1 MTRPASDQLV
11 FDVLAEI
18 AAGTTARIELC
29 RIREPLDR
37 AGRLVAVKRLHKH
50 IAEDREFADMFFDE
64 VWMTASLRH
73 KNVVTVAGWG
83 NDEDGTYLAVELVE
97 GVSLAR
103 LMKTV
108 FETGEM
114 FSERMVVFL
123 GSEMCAG
130 LGAAHQLTGQDGE
143 HLRLVHRDL
152 TPGNVL
158 IGFAGQ
164 IKITDFGLAKAK
176 QRVTKTLTGL
186 LKGHPQY
193 MAPEMA
199 RGLEIDSRSDLFS
212 LGVVLF
218 ELFTGQH
225 PWAGASELE
234 IMRVTAVDP
243 PKDVL
248 AIRPKLDRELASV
261 VNKLLQKDPNERFQN
276 ADEVRARLLNWL
288 DTHGYTE
295 GNEEA
300 LGRFVRRNAMRQ
312 QRWFERAVGGE
323 LTPFPASLRPGAIPT
338 KRAAPESLLSAP
350 GLPKPGAAP
359 RVSPA
364 PAGQAGSRAAHRR
377 RRLRED
383 EPTDISSTPKE
394 ELGGDPLSRRQDPPE
409 SSGDWGEEI
418 PTVVKKKGEGP
429 LLPPRTDA
437 PSPAPVGGGPRG
449 SLHLGGAIAAPTTDD
464 TVRERDIPIPQF
476 SLHDED
482 SASQTTAVQ
491 KDGTPRADERGR
503 GIVDPPSDDAP
514 TVPAASDLH
523 AKARGLARPAGAPG
537 AVPPPPRP
545 VRTQPMTGLP
555 AAKPG
560 IPALPPPPVPS
571 AETLPRPGSPL
582 SPGPSGSPLSPGP
595 TGPPLGGRPPDPA
608 SPSAVG
614 SARVSE
620 PYDSRPSNPVPPLRS
635 GDRLF
640 DEADRLAVEAVRL
653 RDEAT
658 QQAEIAAQ
666 TAALA
671 KLAHDAAALAA
682 EAVRARAQG
691 SQEKAEL
698 LLQDA
703 YRLEDTLRRH
713 EGRPERLRGS
723 RPPPAVD
730 PAQHSGLGPP
740 TSSAPSKSEN
750 GSGHHEGAHHDG
762 AHHDG
767 RPRLSWSADA
777 RSPMGSAP
785 PPSAQPPSAPPPRAY
800 APPVAVPQ
808 APPRNPER
816 RGDSGRPL
824 APGITAPLRGSSAE
838 GAHRASRPAPRPAPR
853 LLDQTLLGMKI
864 STAIALVAAF
874 VFAVVLLI
882 AFATC

>member
-18 AAGTTARIELC
+18 AAGTTARIDLC
-29 RIREPLDR
+29 RIREPVDR

-50 IAEDREFADMFFDE
+50 IADDREFADMFFDE

-73 KNVVTVAGWG
+73 KNVVRVEGWG
-83 NDEDGTYLAVELVE
+83 NDGDGTYLAVELVE

-114 FSERMVVFL
+114 FSERMVVYL

-130 LGAAHQLTGQDGE
+130 LSAAHQLVGQDGE
-143 HLRLVHRDL
+143 HLHLVHRDL

-218 ELFTGQH
+218 ELFAGQH

-243 PKDVL
+243 PKDL
-248 AIRPKLDRELASV
+248 LSLRPKLDRELATV
-261 VNKLLQKDPNERFQN
+261 VHKLLQKDPNERFQT
-276 ADEVRARLLNWL
+276 AEEVRARLMNWL
-288 DTHGYTE
+288 DTHGYIE

-323 LTPFPASLRPGAIPT
+323 LTPFPASLRPGAIPSKRPRPDSVLSGPAIPRPAAVPT
-338 KRAAPESLLSAP
+338 AMAPGRAAAPDPRATPAASART
-350 GLPKPGAAP
+350 AP
-359 RVSPA
+359 R
-364 PAGQAGSRAAHRR
+364 HRR

-383 EPTDISSTPKE
+383 ESTDISNNPQDERSVA
-394 ELGGDPLSRRQDPPE
+394 LSNAPE

-418 PTVVKKKGEGP
+418 PTVVKKKTDP
-429 LLPPRTDA
+429 IPLPPVVR
-437 PSPAPVGGGPRG
+437 PPPAPLPRG
-449 SLHLGGAIAAPTTDD
+449 MASPTAE
-464 TVRERDIPIPQF
+464 TVREREAPIPQF
-476 SLHDED
+476 ALQEDDSDSHDT
-482 SASQTTAVQ
+482 SVTA
-491 KDGTPRADERGR
+491 KDRGL
-503 GIVDPPSDDAP
+503 GIVDPLSEDAP
-514 TVPAASDLH
+514 TVPAPKDARAHRPASDVP
-523 AKARGLARPAGAPG
+523 AAPARPPRAPLPPIGA
-537 AVPPPPRP
+537 
-545 VRTQPMTGLP
+545 
-555 AAKPG
+555 KSG

-571 AETLPRPGSPL
+571 AETLPRPHSASAP
-582 SPGPSGSPLSPGP
+582 PSDV
-595 TGPPLGGRPPDPA
+595 RA
-608 SPSAVG
+608 QI
-614 SARVSE
+614 
-620 PYDSRPSNPVPPLRS
+620 VPPLRS
-635 GDRLF
+635 GDHLL

-653 RDEAT
+653 RDD
-658 QQAEIAAQ
+658 AALF
-666 TAALA
+666 AALA
-671 KLAHDAAALAA
+671 ELAHDAAALAA

-691 SQEKAEL
+691 SPEKAEL

-703 YRLEDTLRRH
+703 YHLEDSLRRQ
-713 EGRPERLRGS
+713 EAQIERRGPSPSIEPPRPRVEEADVVAGKAN
-723 RPPPAVD
+723 P
-730 PAQHSGLGPP
+730 
-740 TSSAPSKSEN
+740 
-750 GSGHHEGAHHDG
+750 
-762 AHHDG
+762 
-767 RPRLSWSADA
+767 RPRLSWEGQVPAAPAVPQPVSYPPQAPVEPRPA
-777 RSPMGSAP
+777 PPPVHRSAP
-785 PPSAQPPSAPPPRAY
+785 P
-800 APPVAVPQ
+800 
-808 APPRNPER
+808 
-816 RGDSGRPL
+816 
-824 APGITAPLRGSSAE
+824 SAE
-838 GAHRASRPAPRPAPR
+838 PKHPFGLDARVAAEHRPSSRPIRRPPPR
-853 LLDQTLLGMKI
+853 LLDQTLLGMRI

-874 VFAVVLLI
+874 VFAVILLI

>member
-1 MTRPASDQLV
+1 MAPVTRPASDQLV

-29 RIREPLDR
+29 RVREPADR
-37 AGRLVAVKRLHKH
+37 AGKLVAVKRLHKH

-64 VWMTASLRH
+64 VWMTAALHH
-73 KNVVTVAGWG
+73 KNVVNVVGWG
-83 NDEDGTYLAVELVE
+83 NDADGTYLAVELVE

-114 FSERMVVFL
+114 FSERMVVYL
-123 GSEMCAG
+123 GSELCAG
-130 LGAAHQLTGQDGE
+130 LGAAHQLKGQDGE

-261 VNKLLQKDPNERFQN
+261 VNKLLLKDPNERFQT

-323 LTPFPASLRPGAIPT
+323 LTPFPASLRPGAIPG
-338 KRAAPESLLSAP
+338 KRPAPESLLSGPAI
-350 GLPKPGAAP
+350 PKPAAVP
-359 RVSPA
+359 NVAATS
-364 PAGQAGSRAAHRR
+364 SNRAAQRR

-383 EPTDISSTPKE
+383 EPTDLSTSKDD
-394 ELGGDPLSRRQDPPE
+394 ELASTRPGAQE

-418 PTVVKKKGEGP
+418 PTVVKKKTDQP
-429 LLPPRTDA
+429 LVPPPRPRA
-437 PSPAPVGGGPRG
+437 PEMASPITADTARD
-449 SLHLGGAIAAPTTDD
+449 GGAIPRFAL
-464 TVRERDIPIPQF
+464 E
-476 SLHDED
+476 DED
-482 SASQTTAVQ
+482 SDARDTSVKR
-491 KDGTPRADERGR
+491 KDAPHRIADPLSE
-503 GIVDPPSDDAP
+503 DAP
-514 TVPAASDLH
+514 TVPAKKD
-523 AKARGLARPAGAPG
+523 GLRTP
-537 AVPPPPRP
+537 PPPPRIAP
-545 VRTQPMTGLP
+545 PVVRTQPLSALP
-555 AAKPG
+555 APPLSALPAPPGAKCG

-571 AETLPRPGSPL
+571 AETLPRPVE
-582 SPGPSGSPLSPGP
+582 
-595 TGPPLGGRPPDPA
+595 RPPT
-608 SPSAVG
+608 PSAL
-614 SARVSE
+614 
-620 PYDSRPSNPVPPLRS
+620 PPLRS
-635 GDRLF
+635 GDRLL

-653 RDEAT
+653 RDEAGLQAELA
-658 QQAEIAAQ
+658 QQA
-666 TAALA
+666 AALA

-691 SQEKAEL
+691 ASEKSEL

-703 YRLEDTLRRH
+703 YRLEETLRRH
-713 EGRPERLRGS
+713 EGQMARPSLPVIESIAPPDPAPRARVGWDGDVKPHS
-723 RPPPAVD
+723 VPAPPPPASAV
-730 PAQHSGLGPP
+730 PASSPP
-740 TSSAPSKSEN
+740 PAAIARAPS
-750 GSGHHEGAHHDG
+750 
-762 AHHDG
+762 
-767 RPRLSWSADA
+767 L
-777 RSPMGSAP
+777 AP
-785 PPSAQPPSAPPPRAY
+785 PQAPAPPLGYPSQPPPR
-800 APPVAVPQ
+800 PM
-808 APPRNPER
+808 ER
-816 RGDSGRPL
+816 RESARPV
-824 APGITAPLRGSSAE
+824 SA
-838 GAHRASRPAPRPAPR
+838 RPVRRPPR
-853 LLDQTLLGMKI
+853 LLDQTLLGVRI
-864 STAIALVAAF
+864 STAIALVSAF
-874 VFAVVLLI
+874 VLAVVLLI